1 MALKTEISFFS
12 QNDFDLTEII
22 NGEERVTPA
31 PFAPHQRLVAKL
43 FIIIQKYL
51 EKHPLGEVILSP
63 MDVIF
68 EDGVNRL
75 QPDLLFVGNEKKS
88 IIQDWVRGVPDIV
101 VEIVSRG
108 TVTRDTVE
116 KKAIYE
122 RYQVPELWLV
132 FPELQCVEIFFCE
145 NGSYRIHSSTDLSPS
160 GAKSKLLNG
169 LILTLDE
176 LFPSR

>member
-1 MALKTEISFFS
+1 M
-12 QNDFDLTEII
+12 
-22 NGEERVTPA
+22 TPA